1 MREVKLGAWLSAAY
15 DSAVRSLTGAQV
27 TGAALVALGLLQP
40 QASGAADKLYYF
52 VDEHGTPHFS
62 NVPADKR
69 YRPYATI
76 TEDGG
81 TQYSAPA
88 PQSGA
93 PVQSGVVPVQ
103 SGVPAHRSQ
112 GSSVAQPQHG
122 SPAPAAPAMVRASPT
137 IPVPALSPLQEDSGA
152 PADGEP
158 DPELGYDQGEPVEVD
173 NPSGAPQDER

>member
-1 MREVKLGAWLSAAY
+1 MREVQLGAWLSARC
-15 DSAVRSLTGAQV
+15 DSAVRGLTGARV
-27 TGAALVALGLLQP
+27 FAAALLVFSSLLP
-40 QASGAADKLYYF
+40 QASGAADRLYYF

-81 TQYSAPA
+81 TQFSAPA
-88 PQSGA
+88 TPG
-93 PVQSGVVPVQ
+93 VPVQ
-103 SGVPAHRSQ
+103 PAVPAHRNQ
-112 GSSVAQPQHG
+112 GSPVAQPRPG
-122 SPAPAAPAMVRASPT
+122 GAAPAAPAVVRASPT
-137 IPVPALSPLQEDSGA
+137 IPVPTLSPLQDDPGA

-173 NPSGAPQDER
+173 NPGGAPQDER

>member
-1 MREVKLGAWLSAAY
+1 MREVKLGAWLSAAC
-15 DSAVRSLTGAQV
+15 DSAVRGLTGARA
-27 TGAALVALGLLQP
+27 TGLAVVMLGLLLP
-40 QASGAADKLYYF
+40 HASGAADRLYYF

-81 TQYSAPA
+81 TQYSTPAAP
-88 PQSGA
+88 GG
-93 PVQSGVVPVQ
+93 PVQQ
-103 SGVPAHRSQ
+103 ALPAHR
-112 GSSVAQPQHG
+112 GHGAQAPQVQHG
-122 SPAPAAPAMVRASPT
+122 GPRPAAPAVVRASPT

-158 DPELGYDQGEPVEVD
+158 DPEMGYDQGEPVEVD